1 MFTPIRLTAV
11 ACYASGHLKV
21 RLSLKNQNLPPP
33 PPKPFHKH
41 RYRRRHLVIAHFSQL
56 TNTVLTL
63 LALIVAYSGVH
74 CGFTVGWNINTG
86 LWSKNSS
93 LTRKVV
99 SGVLYPYKSDKS
111 NAQKLEILTNINV
124 YSYGRAHRSASCSAG
139 VICRGCGVVTC
150 NTQPSIYFKLLGTPE
165 YLEFIQLSHRSCRF
179 VLLSL

>member
-74 CGFTVGWNINTG
+74 CGLKYQHWPM
-86 LWSKNSS
+86 K
-93 LTRKVV
+93 
-99 SGVLYPYKSDKS
+99 
-111 NAQKLEILTNINV
+111 QKLFLDQK
-124 YSYGRAHRSASCSAG
+124 
-139 VICRGCGVVTC
+139 GCQWCVV
-150 NTQPSIYFKLLGTPE
+150 PI
-165 YLEFIQLSHRSCRF
+165 
-179 VLLSL
+179 